1 MDLSK
6 TLRAL
11 SDPTRRSIVELLR
24 SGDVAAGDLA
34 AQLEMSRPAISKHLA
49 ILREAGLVVP
59 QRRGR
64 HQIYRLD
71 AEPLGELREW
81 LERHHPA
88 ADSGAARRGRPAA
101 RTAARA
107 PEAEERDDGWRC
119 W

>member
-34 AQLEMSRPAISKHLA
+34 AQLGMSRPAISKHLA
-49 ILREAGLVVP
+49 VLRDAGLAVP

-88 ADSGAARRGRPAA
+88 AGSGTARRRRPAA
-101 RTAARA
+101 RPAPA